1 MFLADSAKKTWNFL
15 VDVIDNEEEEN
26 VLLFFM
32 DSNENPLIP
41 GNDAE
46 FVAVSAIFGTV
57 LIALKLLFKSTMSIF
72 TTIFVAILLAAL
84 SYLGI
89 LYFRWVNKMAEEHK
103 IAGIALSILLIFV
116 IVLIIS

>member
-15 VDVIDNEEEEN
+15 VDFIDNEEEEN

-32 DSNENPLIP
+32 DSNENPLIHRS
-41 GNDAE
+41 DSE

-57 LIALKLLFKSTMSIF
+57 LVALKLLFRTTMSIF
-72 TTIFVAILLAAL
+72 TTILVAILLAAL

-89 LYFRWVNKMAEEHK
+89 LYFRWINRMAEEHK
-103 IAGIALSILLIFV
+103 IAGIAISILLIFA
-116 IVLIIS
+116 IVLII